1 MKLLALE
8 ASADTVSVAIQ
19 KDSDRVQDQ
28 LPASSKSSSW
38 LIPRILQLLAESDLS
53 LHLLDGVVFGQGPG
67 AFTGLRTVCSVV
79 QGLSLGLKPKPIILG
94 IDTLME
100 LAHDA
105 FSQIHPTD
113 TLSLQSN
120 GRSNTVRCLS
130 ILDARMGQWYVGA
143 YERVNDQ
150 WLTTAKPLVCDP
162 LHLVVPTAWQGRDF
176 IVSSNV
182 EPPILEKI
190 MGLKNLPP
198 AAALIR
204 SSPSARLC
212 LDLAMLGSTLYNAS
226 MHGLASPLYVRER
239 VAFTTLERSLIKPN
253 VVIEG

>member
-130 ILDARMGQWYVGA
+130 ILDARMGQWYV
-143 YERVNDQ
+143 
-150 WLTTAKPLVCDP
+150 
-162 LHLVVPTAWQGRDF
+162 HLVVPTAWQGRDF